1 MIVNR
6 LSVTDYRNIEN
17 IEAKKVVKNT
27 EDIPIEPAH
36 KYKPNDD
43 VKNTYIFLILD

>member
-17 IEAKKVVKNT
+17 IEIMPSENVNV
-27 EDIPIEPAH
+27 
-36 KYKPNDD
+36 
-43 VKNTYIFLILD
+43 IFGENAQGKSQNHPVMSIC